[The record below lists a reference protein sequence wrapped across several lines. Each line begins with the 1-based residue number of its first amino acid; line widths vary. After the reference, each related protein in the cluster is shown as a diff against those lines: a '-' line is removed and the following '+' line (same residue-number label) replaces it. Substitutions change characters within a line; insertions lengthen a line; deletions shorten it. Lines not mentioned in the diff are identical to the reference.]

1 MFRRIH
7 DTPRNHRNQQVANG
21 TDSPKNRIQMSEP
34 DHATDTLLPVDESR
48 GEMLSGVRLVS
59 LLTLGSRITGLV
71 RDSGMAALFG
81 NGPIMD
87 AFTVAF
93 RIPNLARRLFG
104 EGALTAAFLP
114 ALVREMEQK
123 GRDSAWRLAS
133 ALFVV
138 LAIVLCGLVAVTEVA
153 LLIARSLSDSPD
165 TRLLIGLAA
174 VMVPYL
180 IVICLAAQV
189 GAVMH
194 SMNHFKWPAFIPV
207 LLNLVW
213 IAGIFLIAP
222 LVDTPNEKIYA
233 IAAVV
238 VFGGLTQFVVPLPAL
253 FRLGFRFDRS
263 WWRRSEPTR
272 SETIAGIKSIA
283 TTMMPV
289 LLGLSVTQFNSV
301 LDSFV
306 AWWFANS
313 ADGVLSD
320 WVSIETGTAAAL
332 YFGQRMYQFPLGVLG
347 IALGTVL
354 FPRLSRHSER
364 KRMDLLRDDLTM
376 GLRLVICIGVP
387 ASVGL
392 CLLAEPLTDLLFRH
406 GKFDDN
412 DALQT
417 TAMIKGYGCAVW
429 AYCGLLIL
437 NRAFYAVDD
446 QKTPLRIGLWA
457 MGLNLIL
464 NLTLIVFVGGVGL
477 ALGTAISSAVQCL
490 GALVLL
496 QKRIGRVDVRGCRV
510 TLAKTA
516 VASGVM
522 GAVCLA
528 TLSLVPAGLGFWVRV
543 LRLFVPVTGSLV
555 TFWVMSRVLKLRE
568 VDMLLRQSG

>member
-1 MFRRIH
+1 M
-7 DTPRNHRNQQVANG
+7 T
-21 TDSPKNRIQMSEP
+21 EP
-34 DHATDTLLPVDESR
+34 AAPTEDEEHSQ
-48 GEMLSGVRLVS
+48 GAMLSGLRIVS

-114 ALVREMEQK
+114 ALVREMEHK

-138 LAIVLCGLVAVTEVA
+138 LAVVLTLIVVAAEAA
-153 LLIARSLSDSPD
+153 LLIGYSFATSAESQ
-165 TRLLIGLAA
+165 LLIGLAA

-194 SMNHFKWPAFIPV
+194 SLNHFKWPAFIPV

-213 IAGIFLIAP
+213 IVGVFAVAP
-222 LVDTPNEKIYA
+222 FFSTPRSKIYS

-238 VFGGLTQFVVPLPAL
+238 VVGGVMQFVVPLPAL
-253 FRLGFRFDRS
+253 FRMGFRFDRTWLKKS
-263 WWRRSEPTR
+263 DPHRA
-272 SETIAGIKSIA
+272 ETIAGVKSIA
-283 TTMMPV
+283 ATMLPV
-289 LLGLSVTQFNSV
+289 LAGLSVTQFNSV
-301 LDSFV
+301 LDSLV
-306 AWWFANS
+306 AWWFANAGS
-313 ADGVLSD
+313 EVAS
-320 WVSIETGTAAAL
+320 SYINIEPGTAAAL

-354 FPRLSRHSER
+354 FPRLARHAER
-364 KRMDLLRDDLTM
+364 NRVDLLGEDLTM
-376 GLRLVICIGVP
+376 GLRLVICIAIP

-406 GKFDDN
+406 GNFDDQ
-412 DALQT
+412 DARQT
-417 TAMIKGYGCAVW
+417 TAMIRGYGCAVW

-437 NRAFYAVDD
+437 NRAFYAIDD
-446 QKTPLRIGLWA
+446 QKTPLKVGMWA

-464 NLTLIVFVGGVGL
+464 NLILITIVGGVGL
-477 ALGTAISSAVQCL
+477 AFGTAISSAVQCL
-490 GALVLL
+490 IVLRIL
-496 QKRIGRVDVRGCRV
+496 QQRIGGIDLAGCGV
-510 TLAKTA
+510 TVAKTA
-516 VASGVM
+516 VATTLMAV
-522 GAVCLA
+522 VCLLTVDA
-528 TLSLVPAGLGFWVRV
+528 IPSGTGIGMRTVRLLTPVGTSIAAYWVLSRA
-543 LRLFVPVTGSLV
+543 LR
-555 TFWVMSRVLKLRE
+555 MRE
-568 VDMLLRQSG
+568 VDLLLKR

>member
-1 MFRRIH
+1 M
-7 DTPRNHRNQQVANG
+7 NKAAN
-21 TDSPKNRIQMSEP
+21 SE
-34 DHATDTLLPVDESR
+34 DAESQ
-48 GEMLSGVRLVS
+48 GEMLSGLRLVS
-59 LLTLGSRITGLV
+59 LLTLGSRVTGLI

-114 ALVREMEQK
+114 ALVREIEQK

-138 LAIVLCGLVAVTEVA
+138 LTAVLCGIVVVAEVGLFVA
-153 LLIARSLSDSPD
+153 GSLSDSPD
-165 TRLLIGLAA
+165 TQLLIGLAA

-180 IVICLAAQV
+180 IFICLAAQV

-194 SMNHFKWPAFIPV
+194 SMNHFKWPAIISV

-213 IAGIFLIAP
+213 IVGIFVVAP
-222 LVDTPNEKIYA
+222 MFETATAKIYA
-233 IAAVV
+233 IGVV
-238 VFGGLTQFVVPLPAL
+238 VVVGGVMQFAVPLPAL
-253 FRLGFRFDRS
+253 FGLGFKFNRSCLGRSNPDRAQ
-263 WWRRSEPTR
+263 
-272 SETIAGIKSIA
+272 TIAGVRAIA
-283 TTMMPV
+283 KTMLPV

-313 ADGVLSD
+313 ADGFLSD
-320 WVSIETGTAAAL
+320 WVSIEAGTAAAL

-364 KRMDLLRDDLTM
+364 DRLDLLRDDLAM

-387 ASVGL
+387 ASIGL

-412 DALQT
+412 DARQT
-417 TAMIKGYGCAVW
+417 AAMIKGYGSAVW

-446 QKTPLRIGLWA
+446 QKTPLKAGLWA
-457 MGLNLIL
+457 MVLNLVL
-464 NLTLIVFVGGVGL
+464 NFVLIVAVGGVGL
-477 ALGTAISSAVQCL
+477 ALGTAISSAIQCL
-490 GALVLL
+490 AVLWLL
-496 QKRIGRVDVRGCRV
+496 QKRIGRID
-510 TLAKTA
+510 
-516 VASGVM
+516 VASCWSTLLKTFAASAVM
-522 GAVCLA
+522 SAACL
-528 TLSLVPAGLGFWVRV
+528 LSLNAMAGGESFV
-543 LRLFVPVTGSLV
+543 LRGIRLVVPVAVSLV
-555 TFWVMSRVLKLRE
+555 TFWLMSRVLRMPE
-568 VDMLLRQSG
+568 VDMLLKRDGKAE

>member
-1 MFRRIH
+1 
-7 DTPRNHRNQQVANG
+7 
-21 TDSPKNRIQMSEP
+21 
-34 DHATDTLLPVDESR
+34 
-48 GEMLSGVRLVS
+48 MLSGLRLVS
-59 LLTLGSRITGLV
+59 LLTLGSRVTGLI

-114 ALVREMEQK
+114 ALVREIEQK

-138 LAIVLCGLVAVTEVA
+138 LTAVLCGIVVVAEVGLFVA
-153 LLIARSLSDSPD
+153 GSLSDSPD
-165 TRLLIGLAA
+165 TQLLVGLAA

-180 IVICLAAQV
+180 IFICLAAQV

-194 SMNHFKWPAFIPV
+194 SMNHFKWPAIISV

-213 IAGIFLIAP
+213 IVGIFVVAP
-222 LVDTPNEKIYA
+222 MFDTATAKIYA
-233 IAAVV
+233 IGVV
-238 VFGGLTQFVVPLPAL
+238 VVVGGVMQFAVPLPAL
-253 FRLGFRFDRS
+253 FGLGFKFNRSCLGRSNPDR
-263 WWRRSEPTR
+263 TQ
-272 SETIAGIKSIA
+272 TIAGVRAIA
-283 TTMMPV
+283 KTMLPV

-313 ADGVLSD
+313 ADGFLSD
-320 WVSIETGTAAAL
+320 WVSIEAGTAAAL

-364 KRMDLLRDDLTM
+364 DRLDLLRDDLAM

-387 ASVGL
+387 ASIGL

-412 DALQT
+412 DARQT
-417 TAMIKGYGCAVW
+417 AAMIKGYGSAVW
-429 AYCGLLIL
+429 A
-437 NRAFYAVDD
+437 
-446 QKTPLRIGLWA
+446 
-457 MGLNLIL
+457 
-464 NLTLIVFVGGVGL
+464 
-477 ALGTAISSAVQCL
+477 TAAY
-490 GALVLL
+490 
-496 QKRIGRVDVRGCRV
+496 
-510 TLAKTA
+510 
-516 VASGVM
+516 
-522 GAVCLA
+522 
-528 TLSLVPAGLGFWVRV
+528 
-543 LRLFVPVTGSLV
+543 
-555 TFWVMSRVLKLRE
+555 
-568 VDMLLRQSG
+568 